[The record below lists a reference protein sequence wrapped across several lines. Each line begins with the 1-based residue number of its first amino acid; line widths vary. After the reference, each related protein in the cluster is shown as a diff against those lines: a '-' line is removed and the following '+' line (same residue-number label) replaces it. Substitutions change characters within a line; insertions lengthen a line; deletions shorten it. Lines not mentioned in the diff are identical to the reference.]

1 MKIPSP
7 SLLRLAFCAAALVL
21 SGCATQAPVDI
32 NLVALNDFHGH
43 LDAESFSYTSV
54 RDKTPQ
60 QVTAGGIATLG
71 AALQAWRAKDKD
83 LLLVGAGDL
92 VGASPALSSMWA
104 DEPSIAAMNLLG
116 LRVSSVG
123 NHEFDPGRLELLR
136 QQNGG
141 CVSPRPDKACKFA
154 PAYDGARFTYLA
166 ANVIDS
172 ASGKPFMPAYRIL
185 QAHGIKIGFIGAV
198 LKDTASV
205 ALASGIAGLEFGD
218 EADAVNRVL
227 PELRAQ
233 GVGVFVVLIHQGG
246 HTDENFDQP
255 DCRDLTGPIVDIVKR
270 LDPAIRLVISGHTHK
285 GYTCRV
291 DGRLV
296 TQAEM
301 GGHVLSRIR
310 LRVDARSNTVQEVSA
325 SNIVMQEGAW
335 PANAELAA
343 YLAAVKERSAALLAR
358 PVARLAVAT
367 VGRDKSAAGESALGD
382 LTADSVLAATRQL
395 GARIAFA
402 NNGGIRKQLEAGAD
416 LVTRYGQVQAVLPF
430 GNTLVLM
437 DLSGAQIRALLEQQ
451 WKKGGGA
458 EHGDGED
465 GGAEAGLLQ
474 VSGGFSYRWDPRQ
487 PPGARVQAASVM
499 LDGVPLEDRKNYRV
513 ATNNFLAEGGDGFPL
528 FIQGGAR
535 LKSGIRDIDA
545 LMEYLASADRAGKP
559 AGSAAPAGRIVRV
572 D

>member
-1 MKIPSP
+1 MKPPSS
-7 SLLRLAFCAAALVL
+7 SLLRLVLCAAALVL
-21 SGCATQAPVDI
+21 SGCATHLGAPVEI

-43 LDAESFSYTSV
+43 LDADNFSYTSAS
-54 RDKTPQ
+54 DQ
-60 QVTAGGIATLG
+60 AAHQVTAGGIDTLG
-71 AALQAWRAKDKD
+71 AALQAWRLEDRD

-104 DEPSIAAMNLLG
+104 DEPSIGAMNLLG

-123 NHEFDPGRLELLR
+123 NHEFDAGRLELLR

-141 CVSPRPDKACKFA
+141 CASPRHDKACKFT
-154 PAYDGARFTYLA
+154 PAYDGARFSYLA

-172 ASGKPFMPAYRIL
+172 ATGKPFMPAYRIL
-185 QAHGIKIGFIGAV
+185 QAHGIKLAFIGAV

-218 EADAVNRVL
+218 EADAINRVL
-227 PELRAQ
+227 PELKAQ

-246 HTDENFDQP
+246 HTDEYFDQP
-255 DCRDLTGPIVDIVKR
+255 DCKGLTGPIVDVVRR

-310 LRVDARSNTVQEVSA
+310 LRIDAASNTLQDMSA
-325 SNIVMQEGAW
+325 RNIVMQAGAW
-335 PANAELAA
+335 PAHAELAA
-343 YLAAVKERSAALLAR
+343 YLHSVKERSAAVLSR
-358 PVARLAVAT
+358 PVARLAVASVT
-367 VGRDKSAAGESALGD
+367 RDKSDAGESALGD
-382 LTADSVLAATRQL
+382 LVADTALAATRRL
-395 GARIAFA
+395 GAQIAFA

-416 LVTRYGQVQAVLPF
+416 LVTRYGQAQAVLPF
-430 GNTLVLM
+430 GNTLVVM
-437 DLSGAQIRALLEQQ
+437 NLSGAQIRALLEQQ
-451 WKKGGGA
+451 WRKEEGA
-458 EHGDGED
+458 
-465 GGAEAGLLQ
+465 AAGLLQ
-474 VSGGFSYRWDPRQ
+474 VSAGFSYRWDASLPV
-487 PPGARVQAASVM
+487 GARVLAASMM
-499 LDGVPLEDRKNYRV
+499 LDGQPMEPGTTYRV

-535 LKSGIRDIDA
+535 TQSGIRDIDA
-545 LMEYLASADRAGKP
+545 LMDYLARADQAGKP
-559 AGSAAPAGRIVRV
+559 AGSATPAGRIVRV
-572 D
+572 N